1 LTFTFLIAGFAA
13 EVRDHPLGAG
23 GAGRVKY
30 GRPGFEKRRMTMS
43 RRQWTSGWIL
53 ALAVATTAHGTTFFV
68 DAGQGDN
75 AHSGRAATEP
85 FLTIQWAINA
95 AAAQPGTD
103 LIQLAAGEYYEN
115 LAIRDPDGLTLS
127 GGRGVA
133 LVAADSSDDVIEIT
147 WGDVS
152 ISNLSV
158 TDGNR
163 GIALTGSAG
172 MPVSLSLRDV
182 VLTANSGD
190 AVRGTNVASVRVS
203 QCMFLDNGG
212 TGLRIEGANSITVSD
227 CGLNGNTGRGLRIED
242 GRSVTI
248 SQCEILNNSD
258 DGMKVVT
265 STLDRTQSDLSI
277 SDTRI
282 AGSADDAI
290 DLEGLGHIR
299 LTNVTVED
307 IIGDD
312 GMSIDDSL
320 SVSVTDSSFTNSHAD
335 GLDIDDT
342 LSIQL
347 VNVTSTGS
355 GASGLQVTAEG
366 DANVESLS
374 IVGST
379 FSDNGLDGIWVREDG
394 THVEQVSLTSV
405 TADDN
410 GASGWDILVSGE
422 VRLNAVTS
430 EGNDEP
436 DVP

>member
-1 LTFTFLIAGFAA
+1 LTFTFLVAGFVSD
-13 EVRDHPLGAG
+13 VRDNSAGAG
-23 GAGRVKY
+23 GAGRGKH
-30 GRPGFEKRRMTMS
+30 GRLGFEKRRMTMS
-43 RRQWTSGWIL
+43 RKQWTYGWIL
-53 ALAVATTAHGTTFFV
+53 VLAVVTAAHGTTFFV
-68 DAGQGDN
+68 DAGRGSN
-75 AHSGRAATEP
+75 ANSGRAATEP

-103 LIQLAAGEYYEN
+103 LIQIAAGAYHEN
-115 LAIRDPDGLTLS
+115 LAISDPDGLTLS
-127 GGRGVA
+127 GGTGVA

-172 MPVSLSLRDV
+172 TPVSLSLRDV
-182 VLTANSGD
+182 VLKANIGD
-190 AVRGTNVASVRVS
+190 AVRGTNVAYVRVS

-212 TGLRIEGANSITVSD
+212 TGLRIEGANSITVSG
-227 CGLNGNTGRGLRIED
+227 CGLKGNAGRGLRIED

-248 SQCEILNNSD
+248 SHCEILNNSD

-265 STLDRTQSDLSI
+265 STLDSDQSDLSI
-277 SDTRI
+277 SDTTI
-282 AGSADDAI
+282 ADSADDAI
-290 DLEGLGHIR
+290 DLEGLGNIR

-307 IIGDD
+307 TTGDD
-312 GMSIDDSL
+312 GMSIDDSI
-320 SVSVTDSSFTNSHAD
+320 SVSVTDSSFTNSNAD

-355 GASGLQVTAEG
+355 GASGLQVTAEEHS
-366 DANVESLS
+366 NVESLS
-374 IVGST
+374 IIGST
-379 FSDNGLDGIWVREDG
+379 FSDNGLNGIWVREDR
-394 THVEQVSLTSV
+394 TLVEQVSLTSV

-410 GASGWDILVSGE
+410 GASGWDIVVSGE